1 MVHDVTERKKSE
13 MALIESEEKYRLLFD
28 EMTEGFA
35 FHELILDGKGR
46 PCDYRFLTVN
56 PAFEKLTGLKAENI
70 IGKKVTEV
78 LPGTEKYWIDNYGQV
93 ALTGESIE
101 FENFSSDLN
110 SYFRVSAF
118 SPKKGYFATI
128 FEDVTIRILSEK
140 ELRRTKDYLEN
151 LINYANAP
159 IVVWNPR
166 TEIQL
171 FNHAFEHLTG
181 YSSAEVEGKK
191 VDLLFPKTSLKVSNL
206 RIKHAFT
213 KNWEAIEIP
222 ILTKKKEI
230 RKVLWNSANIY
241 DSDNKT
247 VISTIAQGHDI
258 TERIKAEQEVSKA
271 KEKLE
276 IALESGNIGIWEWDI
291 RTGAFEWDERMG
303 KIFGLGKKSLM
314 KTFNDFEKFI

>member
-1 MVHDVTERKKSE
+1 MK
-13 MALIESEEKYRLLFD
+13 
-28 EMTEGFA
+28 
-35 FHELILDGKGR
+35 LILDGKGR

-191 VDLLFPKTSLKVSNL
+191 
-206 RIKHAFT
+206 A
-213 KNWEAIEIP
+213 
-222 ILTKKKEI
+222 
-230 RKVLWNSANIY
+230 
-241 DSDNKT
+241 
-247 VISTIAQGHDI
+247 
-258 TERIKAEQEVSKA
+258 
-271 KEKLE
+271 
-276 IALESGNIGIWEWDI
+276 
-291 RTGAFEWDERMG
+291 
-303 KIFGLGKKSLM
+303 
-314 KTFNDFEKFI
+314 